1 MVTPMHAINS
11 APGAYG
17 DDSDITIINPSMMG
31 DEDHQPSHTYVPI
44 IDRLKQATNSAENR
58 NNDANETTTS
68 RTPPNRQDYIF
79 VDHNPE
85 ENAQQLEQVLQYY
98 IQDLKQE
105 NRTHLDCAQQLTIRL
120 IDLIRPAYSKD
131 QKKMIELDG
140 VLREI
145 SALHDQRHVDQN
157 EKLEQ
162 LRSENSQLQK
172 LLFNASNPSSL
183 SLTNR
188 NYSLA
193 YQEIDP
199 QANPEQWTEIEDDA
213 KKLQE
218 MVQQQQERI
227 NEIVTLLNKQSPTEV
242 ETVTPNQV
250 AEEELPS
257 PIEIFE
263 EPSAVCSPSEN
274 NSLLA
279 RLKNFMKQKTTPLI
293 NHSPGSSPTHS
304 FSTLTI
310 NAINSQV
317 ENPIEPEVPIGRES
331 CPSCQ
336 REFVYTCEKDR
347 IEMHD
352 HFQDCLFPQNDQA
365 ASRVELTEY
374 SCPEC
379 EKKYGLEFEHDY
391 LQHMVNCYNRE

>member
-1 MVTPMHAINS
+1 
-11 APGAYG
+11 
-17 DDSDITIINPSMMG
+17 MMG

-193 YQEIDP
+193 YQE
-199 QANPEQWTEIEDDA
+199 
-213 KKLQE
+213 
-218 MVQQQQERI
+218 
-227 NEIVTLLNKQSPTEV
+227 
-242 ETVTPNQV
+242 
-250 AEEELPS
+250 
-257 PIEIFE
+257 
-263 EPSAVCSPSEN
+263 
-274 NSLLA
+274 
-279 RLKNFMKQKTTPLI
+279 
-293 NHSPGSSPTHS
+293 
-304 FSTLTI
+304 
-310 NAINSQV
+310 
-317 ENPIEPEVPIGRES
+317 
-331 CPSCQ
+331 
-336 REFVYTCEKDR
+336 
-347 IEMHD
+347 
-352 HFQDCLFPQNDQA
+352 
-365 ASRVELTEY
+365 SR
-374 SCPEC
+374 S
-379 EKKYGLEFEHDY
+379 K
-391 LQHMVNCYNRE
+391 